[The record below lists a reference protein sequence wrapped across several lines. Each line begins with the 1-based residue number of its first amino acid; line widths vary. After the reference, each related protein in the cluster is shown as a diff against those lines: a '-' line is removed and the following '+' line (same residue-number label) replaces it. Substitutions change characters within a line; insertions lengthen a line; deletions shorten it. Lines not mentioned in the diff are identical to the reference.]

1 MGAEQSQ
8 LELSQFLIF
17 TLKQTV
23 IMNESMLRSRSR
35 LSQLETRS
43 IRLLRSFAGEDLV
56 EVAYSGGKDS
66 DVILHLSGLAGID
79 FKPIHKCTTIDPPG
93 TLSHCKEVGAEILR
107 PKYTFFE
114 LMERK
119 GMPTRRCRFCCQ
131 CLKEYKVMDKQIQ
144 GVRAAESAARAK
156 RYKEP
161 IICRIYGSKRNRAQ
175 VALPILDWS
184 GEDIALFVKSNN
196 IHLHPLYYDSN
207 GNLDVSRRL
216 GCMACP
222 LPSGNGIGDYLI
234 YPKLLRQTVKSLT
247 KWWNK
252 EREVPL
258 RSSISFGTVH
268 NLIFHNL
275 FCSSYQQ
282 YEYKISEMSKYGISA
297 KRYLEDYFNTE
308 L

>member
-1 MGAEQSQ
+1 M
-8 LELSQFLIF
+8 
-17 TLKQTV
+17 KK
-23 IMNESMLRSRSR
+23 SMLKSQSR

-43 IRLLRSFAGEDLV
+43 IRLLKSFAGEDLA

-66 DVILHLSGLAGID
+66 DVILHLSGLAGIN

-114 LMERK
+114 LIERH

-131 CLKEYKVMDKQIQ
+131 HLKEYKVMDKQVQ
-144 GVRAAESAARAK
+144 GIRSIESTARAK

-161 IICRIYGSKRNRAQ
+161 IICRLYGSKKNRAQ
-175 VALPILDWS
+175 VALPILDWTD
-184 GEDIALFVKSNN
+184 EDVALFINSNN
-196 IHLHPLYYDSN
+196 IKLHSLYYDLN
-207 GNLDVSRRL
+207 GNLDVSKRL

-222 LPSGNGIGDYLI
+222 LPSDRGVNDYLL
-234 YPKLLRQTVKSLT
+234 YPELLRQTFKRLT
-247 KWWNK
+247 KWWHR
-252 EREVPL
+252 ERTTPL
-258 RSSISFGTVH
+258 RSSIRFESVH

-282 YEYKISEMSKYGISA
+282 YEQKISEMARYGISS
-297 KRYLEDYFNTE
+297 KQYLEDYFNVE

>member
-1 MGAEQSQ
+1 MQD
-8 LELSQFLIF
+8 
-17 TLKQTV
+17 
-23 IMNESMLRSRSR
+23 SMLKSRSR

-66 DVILHLSGLAGID
+66 DVILRLSELAGIN

-114 LMERK
+114 LIERN
-119 GMPTRRCRFCCQ
+119 GMPTRRCRFCCKY
-131 CLKEYKVMDKQIQ
+131 LKEYKVMDKQIQ
-144 GVRAAESAARAK
+144 GIRVTESVARAK

-161 IICRIYGSKRNRAQ
+161 IICRIYGSKKNRAQ
-175 VALPILDWS
+175 IALPILDWN
-184 GEDIALFVKSNN
+184 GDDIALFVKSNN
-196 IHLHPLYYDSN
+196 INLHPLYYDLN
-207 GNLDVSRRL
+207 ENLDTSKRL

-222 LPSGNGIGDYLI
+222 LPSDNGVAGYLL
-234 YPKLLRQTVKSLT
+234 YPKLLKQTFKSLN
-247 KWWNK
+247 KWWDK
-252 EREVPL
+252 ERITPL
-258 RSSISFGTVH
+258 RSSIKFGTVH

-282 YEYKISEMSKYGISA
+282 YEYKISEMNKYGISA
-297 KRYLEDYFNTE
+297 KRYLEDYFNIE

>member
-1 MGAEQSQ
+1 MR
-8 LELSQFLIF
+8 
-17 TLKQTV
+17 
-23 IMNESMLRSRSR
+23 ESMLKSQSR
-35 LSQLETRS
+35 LSQLESRS
-43 IRLLRSFAGEDLV
+43 IRLLKSFAGEDLV

-66 DVILHLSGLAGID
+66 DVILYLSGLAGID

-114 LMERK
+114 LIERH
-119 GMPTRRCRFCCQ
+119 GMPTRRCRFCCHY
-131 CLKEYKVMDKQIQ
+131 LKEYKVLDKQVQ
-144 GVRAAESAARAK
+144 GIRSIESVARAK

-161 IICRIYGSKRNRAQ
+161 IICRLYGSKKNRAQ
-175 VALPILDWS
+175 VALPILDWTN
-184 GEDIALFVKSNN
+184 EDVALFINSNN
-196 IHLHPLYYDSN
+196 INLHPLYYDSN
-207 GNLDVSRRL
+207 GNLDVSKRL

-222 LPSGNGIGDYLI
+222 LPSDKGVNDYLL
-234 YPKLLRQTVKSLT
+234 YPKLLRQTFKSLT

-252 EREVPL
+252 ERTTPL
-258 RSSISFGTVH
+258 RSSIRFGSVH

-282 YEYKISEMSKYGISA
+282 YERKISEMAKYGISA
-297 KRYLEDYFNTE
+297 KRYLEDYFGIE

>member
-1 MGAEQSQ
+1 MQDLILKSRSRISQ
-8 LELSQFLIF
+8 LEA
-17 TLKQTV
+17 
-23 IMNESMLRSRSR
+23 
-35 LSQLETRS
+35 RS

-66 DVILHLSGLAGID
+66 DVILRLSELAGIN

-114 LMERK
+114 LIERH
-119 GMPTRRCRFCCQ
+119 GMPTRRCRFCCER
-131 CLKEYKVMDKQIQ
+131 LKEYKVMDKQIQ
-144 GVRAAESAARAK
+144 GVRVAESASRAK

-161 IICRIYGSKRNRAQ
+161 IICRIYGSKKNRAQ
-175 VALPILDWS
+175 VALPILDWN

-196 IHLHPLYYDSN
+196 INLHPLYYDLN
-207 GNLDVSRRL
+207 GNLDVSKRL

-222 LPSGNGIGDYLI
+222 LPSGNGIADYLL
-234 YPKLLRQTVKSLT
+234 YPKLLRQTFKHLNI
-247 KWWNK
+247 WWNK
-252 EREVPL
+252 ERTIPL
-258 RSSISFGTVH
+258 RSSISFGSVH

-275 FCSSYQQ
+275 FCSSFQQ
-282 YEYKISEMSKYGISA
+282 YEHKISEMNKYGISA
-297 KRYLEDYFNTE
+297 KRYLEDYFNIE

>member
-1 MGAEQSQ
+1 MQEPMLKSQ
-8 LELSQFLIF
+8 
-17 TLKQTV
+17 
-23 IMNESMLRSRSR
+23 SR
-35 LSQLETRS
+35 LSQLEARS

-66 DVILHLSGLAGID
+66 DVILHLSELAGIR

-114 LMERK
+114 LIERN
-119 GMPTRRCRFCCQ
+119 GMPTRRCRFCCKY
-131 CLKEYKVMDKQIQ
+131 LKEYKVMDKQIQ
-144 GVRAAESAARAK
+144 GIRVAESTARAK

-161 IICRIYGSKRNRAQ
+161 IVCRIYGSKKNRAQ
-175 VALPILDWS
+175 IALPILDWS

-196 IHLHPLYYDSN
+196 INLHPLYYDSN
-207 GNLDVSRRL
+207 GNLDTSKRL

-222 LPSGNGIGDYLI
+222 LPSDNGVAGYLL
-234 YPKLLRQTVKSLT
+234 YPKLLKQTFKSLN

-252 EREVPL
+252 ERITPL
-258 RSSISFGTVH
+258 RSSIKFCTVH

-282 YEYKISEMSKYGISA
+282 YEYKISEMNKYGISA
-297 KRYLEDYFNTE
+297 KRYLEDYFNIE